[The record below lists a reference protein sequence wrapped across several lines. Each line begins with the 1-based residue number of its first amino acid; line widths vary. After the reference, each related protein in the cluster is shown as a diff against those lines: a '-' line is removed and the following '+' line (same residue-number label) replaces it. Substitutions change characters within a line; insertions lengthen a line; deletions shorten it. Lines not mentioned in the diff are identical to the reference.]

1 MREKSFNI
9 YHKRLIKIYMFCLI
23 LAIIPLIIFT
33 QINVKPKN
41 LEEANKQTLN
51 LVESKANEI
60 GSWLE
65 QRISEI
71 RIIDSLFSV
80 PEMDFEQ
87 IKPYLS
93 VINGLVADTY
103 GNLEETTYAIGKTDG
118 LGWINDN
125 LTIDVSQRDYFIEAM
140 NTEDEYV
147 IGNPV
152 VSKADNEPI
161 FLICY
166 PIRNELKETIGF
178 INGSINLQHFSD
190 ITEEIDIYDGTAWI
204 MNKNAEVYTHKERI
218 VHVFSEHLETIASLA
233 KNENGSINIEVGGRS
248 MTVFYSSIP
257 YAENWILCD
266 AIYTENLTS
275 STSKIVNSLLLCA
288 LIDTFLIWLAS
299 FLFSKELAVEN
310 LHLIDEVSLIYERE
324 RKAEIRALQA
334 QINPHFL
341 YNTLDTI
348 QWKALDYN
356 AYEIAEMIQ
365 KLSQVFRISLSD
377 GKEYIPLEQ
386 EIKHV
391 QSYLDIQK
399 IRYKDQFDYTLTM
412 DKDAESLIVPK
423 LIIQPLVE
431 NSIYHGIKGM
441 EEKGIID
448 ISIQLVDE
456 QIVIEVKDNGR
467 GMDKKALEHL
477 KSDLTSH
484 AETDHY
490 GLHNIYEKLHLTY
503 GRRFSFDFNSNHG
516 FSVKI
521 TLPFTIGDEE

>member
-1 MREKSFNI
+1 MREKTFNV
-9 YHKRLIKIYMFCLI
+9 YHKSLIKTYMFCLI

-80 PEMDFEQ
+80 SEIDFET

-93 VINGLVADTY
+93 VINGLVGDTY

-118 LGWINDN
+118 LGWINDD
-125 LTIDVSQRDYFIEAM
+125 LIIDVSHRDYFIEAM
-140 NTEDEYV
+140 STEDEYV

-166 PIRNELKETIGF
+166 PIRNERYETIGF

-190 ITEEIDIYDGTAWI
+190 IAEGIDIYDGTAWI
-204 MNKNAEVYTHKERI
+204 MNKNAEVYTDKEKI
-218 VHVFSEHLETIASLA
+218 EEVFGEHLETIASLA
-233 KNENGSINIEVGGRS
+233 QNENGSISIKVDGKK

-257 YAENWILCD
+257 YAESWVLCD

-299 FLFSKELAVEN
+299 LLFSKKLSMEN
-310 LHLIDEVSLIYERE
+310 KRLIDEVSLIYERE
-324 RKAEIRALQA
+324 RKAEIRALQS

-377 GKEYIPLEQ
+377 GKEYIPVEQ

-399 IRYKDQFDYTLTM
+399 IRYKDQFDYTLTV
-412 DKDAESLIVPK
+412 DKDAESLIIPK

-441 EEKGIID
+441 EEKGLID
-448 ISIQLVDE
+448 ISIRLVDE
-456 QIVIEVKDNGR
+456 RIVIIVADNGK
-467 GMDKKALEHL
+467 GMDKKALDHL
-477 KSDLTSH
+477 KNDLTSH
-484 AETDHY
+484 AETEHY

-503 GRRFSFDFNSNHG
+503 GRGFSFELSNNHG
-516 FSVKI
+516 FSVTIK
-521 TLPFTIGDEE
+521 LPFMIGDED

>member
-1 MREKSFNI
+1 MKENTSNI
-9 YHKRLIKIYMFCLI
+9 YHRRLIGIYMFCLI
-23 LAIIPLIIFT
+23 LAIVPLIVFT

-80 PEMDFEQ
+80 PEMNFETV
-87 IKPYLS
+87 KPYLT
-93 VINGLVADTY
+93 VINELVGETY

-118 LGWINDN
+118 LGWINDD
-125 LTIDVSQRDYFIEAM
+125 LIIDVSERDYFIEAM
-140 NTEDEYV
+140 NTVKEYV
-147 IGNPV
+147 IGTPV

-166 PIRNELKETIGF
+166 PIKNEQNETIGF

-190 ITEEIDIYDGTAWI
+190 ITQEIDVYDGTAWI
-204 MNKNAEVYTHKERI
+204 MDKNAVVYTHKEKI
-218 VHVFSEHLETIASLA
+218 DAVFSEHLKNIAALA
-233 KNENGSINIEVGGRS
+233 QNENGSMNIEVDGKR
-248 MTVFYSSIP
+248 MTVFYSSVP
-257 YAENWILCD
+257 YAEDWILCD
-266 AIYTENLTS
+266 AIYTENLTA
-275 STSKIVNSLLLCA
+275 STSKIVNSLLICA
-288 LIDTFLIWLAS
+288 AIDTFLIWLAS
-299 FLFSKELAVEN
+299 LIFSKKLSKEN
-310 LHLIDEVSLIYERE
+310 KRLIDEVSIIYERE
-324 RKAEIRALQA
+324 RKAEIRALQS

-377 GKEYIPLEQ
+377 GKEYIPVEQ

-399 IRYKDQFDYTLTM
+399 IRYKDQFDYTLTV
-412 DKDAESLIVPK
+412 DKDAESLIIPK

-441 EEKGIID
+441 DKKGFID
-448 ISIQLVDE
+448 ISIHLIDE
-456 QIVIEVKDNGR
+456 QIVIVVADNGM
-467 GMDKKALEHL
+467 GMDKKELERL
-477 KSDLTSH
+477 KNDLTTH
-484 AETDHY
+484 AETEHY
-490 GLHNIYEKLHLTY
+490 GLHNIVEKLHLTY
-503 GRRFSFDFNSNHG
+503 GRRFSFEFNVEQG
-516 FSVKI
+516 FSVTI
-521 TLPFTIGDEE
+521 QLPFTIGDEN